1 MLPVPA
7 EAPVAIEMRAAMAAS
22 FGREMFM
29 VEKAVAIEII
39 ATAVPHP
46 AQKQQGNPNP
56 QQEPPRCAKRF
67 PLH

>member
-46 AQKQQGNPNP
+46 AQKQQGNP
-56 QQEPPRCAKRF
+56 C
-67 PLH
+67 